1 MIKKY
6 DVFVIGSGM
15 AGMNIANKCAS
26 KGLKVGITDELPYGG
41 TCALRGCD
49 PKKIML
55 AATEVKDFAAR
66 LHEKQISGVPPI
78 SWQEAMKFKQEF
90 VDSMP
95 PKIEN
100 GYEKNGVDT
109 YHQSAKFISENQ
121 LRLGY
126 ETIHADKVVI
136 ASGAKP
142 RELDFPGGSLPLSS
156 TDFLNF
162 ESLPK
167 SLLFIGG
174 GYIAFEFAHM
184 AARFGSEVTI
194 LHRGERPLENFDPF
208 IVEQL
213 TEATKKLNI
222 KLVLNTNVTAVEKNA
237 NGFRV
242 KGNGREGEHFWN
254 TELVI
259 NSAGRPP
266 AIFDLDLKKANVDFG
281 KKGIKVN
288 EYLQSTSNPNIY
300 AAGDAADIGIPLTP
314 VAVMEG
320 HIVASNILKGNK
332 KKPDYRGIPT
342 VVFTLPTMAA
352 VGLSEEQAT
361 EKGFDYK
368 INKNSVSGWFTAK
381 RVNEKTYA
389 YKTLVDKKTGEILG
403 AHLIGPHAEEVINLF
418 AVAIK
423 SGFTSRDIKTMI
435 LTYPSASS
443 DIVYMV

>member
-1 MIKKY
+1 MKKY

-15 AGMNIANKCAS
+15 AGINIANKCAS

-55 AATEVKDFAAR
+55 GATEVKDFASR
-66 LHEKQISGVPPI
+66 LHQNQISEIPAI
-78 SWQEAMKFKQEF
+78 NWEEAMKFKQEF

-95 PKIEN
+95 PKIEK
-100 GYEKNGVDT
+100 GYEKSGVET

-121 LRLGY
+121 LKLGE
-126 ETIHADKVVI
+126 ETIEAKKIVI
-136 ASGAKP
+136 ATGAKP
-142 RELDFPGGSLPLSS
+142 RELIFPGGNLALSS

-162 ESLPK
+162 ETLPK

-208 IVEQL
+208 IVQQL

-237 NGFRV
+237 DGYRV
-242 KGNGREGEHFWN
+242 KGDTKDGEQFWKA
-254 TELVI
+254 EKVI

-266 AIFDLDLKKANVDFG
+266 AIFDLDLEKANIAFG
-281 KKGIKVN
+281 KKGITVN
-288 EYLQSTSNPNIY
+288 EYLQSTSNPHIY
-300 AAGDAADIGIPLTP
+300 AAGDAADTDGIPLTP
-314 VAVMEG
+314 VTVMEG
-320 HIVASNILKGNK
+320 HIVASNIIKGND
-332 KKPDYRGIPT
+332 KKPDYSGIPT
-342 VVFTLPTMAA
+342 VVFTLPTMAS
-352 VGLSEEQAT
+352 VGLTEGQAT
-361 EKGFDYK
+361 KKGLDYNV
-368 INKNSVSGWFTAK
+368 NKNSVPGWFTAN

-389 YKTLVDKKTGEILG
+389 YKTLSDKKSGKILG

-418 AVAIK
+418 AMAIK
-423 SGFTSRDIKTMI
+423 AGFTSKDIKTMI